1 MLEVGVNVSHGNE
14 GLRKLRTAAGLS
26 QNQLAQAAGINR
38 RVLQNYEQGI
48 RDLSGAKLS
57 TLLKI
62 CIAIRCKLRDIVTDE
77 QTRKLLDEYNGI
89 R

>member
-1 MLEVGVNVSHGNE
+1 MEIDIKVSYRNE
-14 GLRKLRTAAGLS
+14 NLQRLRQAAGLS
-26 QNQLAQAAGINR
+26 QSQLAKAAGIKT

-62 CIAIRCKLRDIVTDE
+62 CIALRCELRDIVTDE
-77 QTRKLLDEYNGI
+77 ETKKLLDEYTK
-89 R
+89 